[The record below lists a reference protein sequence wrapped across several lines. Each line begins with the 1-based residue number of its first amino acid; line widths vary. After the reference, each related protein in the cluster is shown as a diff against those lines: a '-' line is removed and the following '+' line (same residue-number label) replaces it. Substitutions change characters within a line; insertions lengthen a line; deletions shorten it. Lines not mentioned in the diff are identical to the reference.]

1 MPAPLVVDAS
11 LTFRLLLPGDK
22 QAQYRGLVGGW
33 LRDGAELVAPTL
45 WLYEMTSALCK
56 TVNLGALLPAEGEQA
71 LALAQSLGVR
81 LIVPE
86 NGLAERA
93 FQWTLRLNRA
103 AAYDSFYLALAES
116 LSSELWTADRRL
128 VRAVDRPWVRWAE
141 ESMGE
146 G

>member
-1 MPAPLVVDAS
+1 MLAPLVVDAS

-71 LALAQSLGVR
+71 LALATRGQLSMSVSQALTSLEQV
-81 LIVPE
+81 
-86 NGLAERA
+86 
-93 FQWTLRLNRA
+93 Q
-103 AAYDSFYLALAES
+103 
-116 LSSELWTADRRL
+116 
-128 VRAVDRPWVRWAE
+128 
-141 ESMGE
+141 
-146 G
+146 